1 MSETLELA
9 GVAVRAISV
18 GGLETC
24 IELPDWHLCFDIGR
38 CPPTAARL
46 DTVLITHPHIDH
58 LGGIAHHV
66 GMRDLWKMT
75 PPTYVIPAE
84 YEADFNALL
93 EVWRRLDRSNLPC
106 RVVPIR
112 PGEEHSLGKGRFVRA
127 FRAVHRVPT
136 LGYALI
142 RRRHRLR
149 DDLVGQPGAEIAA
162 RRRAGEEVSTPV
174 DEIEVA
180 FCGDTTVDVLRNVE
194 VRTARLLILECT
206 FPAADVPV
214 EKARRSGH
222 VHLDE
227 LLPRFGELENQAILL
242 THFSSRYS
250 AAHLV
255 DLLDRRLPA
264 EVRKRVVPLLPG
276 PPWK

>member
-1 MSETLELA
+1 MSVELEVA
-9 GVAVRAISV
+9 GIAVRAVSV

-24 IELPDWHLCFDIGR
+24 IELPGWSLCFDIGR

-46 DTVLITHPHIDH
+46 GTVLITHPHIDH

-66 GMRDLWKMT
+66 GLRDLWKMK
-75 PPTYVIPAE
+75 PPTYVIPAD
-84 YEADFNALL
+84 YADDFNALL
-93 EVWRRLDRSNLPC
+93 DTWRRLDRSELPC

-112 PGEEHSLGKGRFVRA
+112 PGEEHDLGKGRFVRA

-142 RRRHRLR
+142 RRKARLR
-149 DDLVGQPGAEIAA
+149 PELAGLPGEEIG
-162 RRRAGEEVSTPV
+162 RRRAAGEDVTFPV
-174 DEIEVA
+174 EEIEVA
-180 FCGDTTVDVLRNVE
+180 FCGDTTVDVLRNPE

-206 FPAADVPV
+206 FPAEDVPV

-227 LLPRFGELENQAILL
+227 LLPRFAELENERILM

-250 AAHLV
+250 AAHLLDV
-255 DLLDRRLPA
+255 LDRRLPPDIRA
-264 EVRKRVVPLLPG
+264 KVVPLLPG
-276 PPWK
+276 PPWQ